1 MNKTIAMKWVKALRS
16 GKYKQGKKFLCQ
28 VNRKGEE
35 HCCLG
40 VLTEMYQAEQ
50 KAKKKKVIPTKVSD
64 VYIDD
69 STATSGLKLLEVV
82 KYGSGEDAAEVLSVA
97 VRRWAGIKGRLGEL
111 FDVKRDGVYE
121 SLSRMNDEGHSFKK
135 IANFI
140 EKNYENI

>member
-16 GKYKQGKKFLCQ
+16 GKYEQGVGFLCQ
-28 VNRKGEE
+28 VNRNGKK

-50 KAKKKKVIPTKVSD
+50 KAKKKKAIPTKVSD
-64 VYIDD
+64 VYVDD

-82 KYGSGEDAAEVLSVA
+82 KYGNGKCAAEELPVV
-97 VRRWAGIKGRLGEL
+97 VKRWAGIEGRLGE
-111 FDVKRDGVYE
+111 FDVMDKGHYK
-121 SLSRMNDEGHSFKK
+121 SLSLMNDNGHSFKK

-140 EKNYENI
+140 EKNWENL

>member
-16 GKYKQGKKFLCQ
+16 GKYEQGVGFLCQ
-28 VNRKGEE
+28 VNSKGEK

-82 KYGSGEDAAEVLSVA
+82 KYGGGEDAAEELPVA
-97 VRRWAGIKGRLGEL
+97 VKRWAGMEGRLGE
-111 FDVKRDGVYE
+111 FGDDCHDYYK
-121 SLSRMNDEGHSFKK
+121 SLSHMNDSGWSFKK

-140 EKNYENI
+140 EKNYENL

>member
-16 GKYKQGKKFLCQ
+16 GKYKQGDGYLCQ
-28 VNRKGEE
+28 ITSKGKK

-50 KAKKKKVIPTKVSD
+50 KAKKKKALPAKVGKIYADASFD
-64 VYIDD
+64 
-69 STATSGLKLLEVV
+69 VV
-82 KYGSGEDAAEVLSVA
+82 KYGSGECPAEELPVA
-97 VRRWAGIKGRLGEL
+97 VRRWAGIEGRFGEL
-111 FDVKRDGVYE
+111 FDVGLDGVGVYE

-140 EKNYENI
+140 EKNYENF

>member
-16 GKYKQGKKFLCQ
+16 GKYEQGVGYLCQFTGKGKK
-28 VNRKGEE
+28 

-40 VLTEMYQAEQ
+40 VLTDMYQAEQ

-64 VYIDD
+64 VYIND

-82 KYGSGEDAAEVLSVA
+82 KYGGGEYAAEGLPLA
-97 VRRWAGIKGRLGEL
+97 VRRWAGIEGRLGE
-111 FDVKRDGVYE
+111 FDVMNKGHYK
-121 SLSRMNDEGHSFKK
+121 SLSHMNDEGNSFKK

-140 EKNYENI
+140 EKNYENL